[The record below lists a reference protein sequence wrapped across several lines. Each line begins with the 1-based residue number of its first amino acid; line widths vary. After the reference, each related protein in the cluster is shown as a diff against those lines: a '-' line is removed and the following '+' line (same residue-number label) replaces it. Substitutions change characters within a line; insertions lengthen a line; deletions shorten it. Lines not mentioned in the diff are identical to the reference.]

1 MKQPCALKHLS
12 RNESGMVAPLFG
24 LLIIPI
30 VMLIGIA
37 VDYSRVMRVQ
47 DRLQSSVDAAIV
59 AAMAP
64 NTIEAERVQKAQQMF
79 LLNFY
84 KGADAKARTA
94 AEKNLFVNGLKI
106 SFVPNEDGSKIVAKV
121 DGKVRTMFGGIA
133 GINSI
138 PAEGRAVVEAEQ
150 GTGQKVEIGMM
161 IDLTG
166 SMGSTRNGQSKI
178 AGLKIAA
185 QDLLDK
191 LYPDG
196 DDANVRVAIAPMA
209 DYVNAGEYAA
219 AVTGLSDTGS
229 YAKSDN
235 LTSTRQGRFSGSYSG
250 YYGNSQPAGSQFG
263 ATSAASG
270 GSTYS
275 NSFCTGNSAW
285 ETYYGYPVGVE
296 VNHYSTGAVWISGRW
311 YTKVRRWSHYSNS
324 YYWDYDDHYGDWVRP
339 NTSSNCTE
347 AADQSGKLISC
358 VTERT
363 ASATRYTDDAPTG
376 GNYVGAYNQSASGST
391 NKLNYSADGKCY
403 VAGRELPAIVPL
415 TSSKS
420 KLEEFFDNATIGG
433 ATPGH
438 LGHAWAWYMLS
449 PNWSSIWPSE
459 SRPAEY
465 ADAGSRKIAIIMT
478 DGEYNTQ
485 YSNATSRAQALA
497 LCSGMKAAGVTVY
510 TIGFGF
516 STSAQAGDGSSE
528 GNAKDLLT
536 QCSSGTNHYYFP
548 YDSSA
553 LAEVFSNI
561 GDTIK
566 GDAPVMSSLKLKE

>member
-1 MKQPCALKHLS
+1 MGQSSSLQRAF
-12 RNESGMVAPLFG
+12 RNDSGLVAPFFG
-24 LLIIPI
+24 LLIVPI
-30 VMLIGIA
+30 VMLIGVA
-37 VDYSRVMRVQ
+37 VDYSRAMRVQ
-47 DRLQSSVDAAIV
+47 DRLQTSIDAAIV
-59 AAMAP
+59 AAMGP
-64 NTIEAERVQKAQQMF
+64 NTLENNRIQKAQDMF
-79 LLNFY
+79 LMNFY
-84 KGADAKARTA
+84 KGADAESREATNRS
-94 AEKNLFVNGLKI
+94 LFVDGLKV
-106 SFVPNEDGSKIVAKV
+106 SFVPNEDGTKIVAQV
-121 DGKVRTMFGGIA
+121 DGKVKTLFGGIA

-138 PAEGRAVVEAEQ
+138 NAEGRAVVEAEQ

-166 SMGSTRNGQSKI
+166 SMGSTRNGQTKI
-178 AGLKIAA
+178 AGLKAAA

-191 LYPDG
+191 LYPEG
-196 DDANVRVAIAPMA
+196 DDPNVRVAIAPMA

-235 LTSTRQGRFSGSYSG
+235 LTNTRQGRFSGSYSG

-263 ATSAASG
+263 ATSG
-270 GSTYS
+270 GSTFS
-275 NSFCTGNSAW
+275 NSFCTGNGAW
-285 ETYYGYPVGVE
+285 ETYNGSPVGEE
-296 VNHYSTGAVWISGRW
+296 VRYYSAGAVWIPGRW
-311 YTKVRRWSHYSNS
+311 YSKERRYNYYTNS
-324 YYWDYDDHYGDWVRP
+324 YYWDYDDHWGDWVRP
-339 NTSSNCTE
+339 NRSSNCTE
-347 AADQSGKLISC
+347 AADQSGKLITC

-363 ASATRYTDDAPTG
+363 SSTTRYTDDAPSS
-376 GNYVGAYNQSASGST
+376 GNYVGPYNQSVTGVT
-391 NKLNYSADGKCY
+391 NKLNYSADGKCF
-403 VAGRELPAIVPL
+403 VAGRELPEIVPL

-420 KLEEFFDNATIGG
+420 KLEEFFDTATIGG

-449 PNWSSIWPSE
+449 PKWSSVWPSE

-465 ADAGSRKIAIIMT
+465 ADTGTRKIAIIMT

-485 YSNATSRAQALA
+485 YTNATSRTQALA
-497 LCSGMKAAGVTVY
+497 LCSNMKAAGVTVY

-516 STSAQAGDGSSE
+516 STSSQAGDGSSE

-548 YDSSA
+548 YDASA
-553 LAEVFSNI
+553 LSEVFENI

-566 GDAPVMSSLKLKE
+566 GNAPVMSSLKLKE